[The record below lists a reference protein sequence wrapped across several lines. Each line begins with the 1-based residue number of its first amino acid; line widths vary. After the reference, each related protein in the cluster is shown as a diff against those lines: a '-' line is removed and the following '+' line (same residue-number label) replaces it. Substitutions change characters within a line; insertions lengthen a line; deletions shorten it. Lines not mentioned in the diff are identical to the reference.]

1 MTASVTKDTLEM
13 TRRLIGFDTTSRN
26 SNLDLIGYVQDYLKG
41 HGVESMLVHDET
53 GKKANLYATLGPKD
67 RPGIALS
74 GHTDVVP
81 IDGQEWSTDP
91 WKVEQKDGKLF
102 GRGTCDMKGFIGAV
116 LAMVPKFQATKLK
129 TPIHLILSHDEEV
142 GCVGVRRLIHM
153 LKDMPVRPKAVII
166 GEPTN
171 MKVVIAHKGKLSM
184 RCHVRGFEAHSSLAP
199 NAVNAIEYAAEVIM
213 FVRKMGERFATEGP
227 FDQEYDVPY
236 TTAHTGI
243 VRGGTALNIVPK
255 DCSFDFE
262 FRYLPHLDPQALF
275 GEVRDFAEKQ
285 VAPVMQKK
293 VKDTGFRWEDI
304 SAFPGLDMR
313 EDAEIVALAKALS
326 GANSTTKIAFGT
338 EAGLF
343 QKAELPAIVCGPGS
357 IEQAHKPNEFVAIEQ
372 LALCEQFLNRLAD
385 HAANHG

>member
-1 MTASVTKDTLEM
+1 MTAPVSKETLEM

-26 SNLDLIGYVQDYLKG
+26 SNLELIGFVQQYLDG
-41 HGVESMLVHDET
+41 LGIESLLVHDET

-81 IDGQEWSTDP
+81 VDGQEWSTNP
-91 WKVEQKDGKLF
+91 WDVVQKDGKLF
-102 GRGTCDMKGFIGAV
+102 GRGTCDMKGFIGTV
-116 LAMVPKFQATKLK
+116 LAMVPRFLAAGLR

-153 LKDMPVRPKAVII
+153 LKDMPVRPRAVII
-166 GEPTN
+166 GEPTG
-171 MKVVIAHKGKLSM
+171 MKVVIAHKGKLSV

-199 NAVNAIEYAAEVIM
+199 QAVNAIEYAAEVIM

-227 FDQEYDVPY
+227 FDRDYDVPH

-262 FRYLPHLDPQALF
+262 LRYLPHLDPQKLF
-275 GEVRDFAEKQ
+275 GEVRDFAEKV

-293 VKDTGFRWEDI
+293 VPGTGFRWEDI

-313 EDAEIVALAKALS
+313 EDAEIVALAKTLS

-357 IEQAHKPNEFVAIEQ
+357 IEQAHKPDEFVAIEQ
-372 LALCEQFLNRLAD
+372 LALCEQFMHRLAD
-385 HAANHG
+385 HAARHG

>member
-1 MTASVTKDTLEM
+1 MTAPVSKETLDM

-26 SNLDLIGYVQDYLKG
+26 SNLELIHFVQDYLKQ
-41 HGVESMLVHDET
+41 HGVESLLVHDET

-91 WKVEQKDGKLF
+91 WQTVEKDGKLY
-102 GRGTCDMKGFIGAV
+102 GRGTCDMKGFIATA
-116 LAMVPKFQATKLK
+116 LAMVPKFNAAGLR
-129 TPIHLILSHDEEV
+129 TPIHLIFSHDEEV

-153 LKDMPVRPKAVII
+153 LKDMPVKPRAVII

-171 MKVVIAHKGKLSM
+171 MKVVIAHKGKMSM

-199 NAVNAIEYAAEVIM
+199 QAVNAIEYAAEVIM
-213 FVRKMGERFATEGP
+213 YIRRMGERFASEGP
-227 FDQEYDVPY
+227 FDHDYDVPH
-236 TTAHTGI
+236 TTAHTGV

-262 FRYLPHLDPQALF
+262 FRYLPHLDPQKLI
-275 GEVRDFAEKQ
+275 GEVREFAETK

-293 VKDTGFRWEDI
+293 VPGTGFQWDDI
-304 SAFPGLDMR
+304 SSFPGLDMR
-313 EDAEIVALAKALS
+313 EDAEIVALAKTLS

-343 QKAELPAIVCGPGS
+343 QKADLPAIVCGPGS
-357 IEQAHKPNEFVAIEQ
+357 IEQAHKPDEFVALEQ
-372 LALCEQFLNRLAD
+372 LALCEQFMHRLAD
-385 HAANHG
+385 HAARNG